1 MDAFV
6 SLSTLMLFCWL
17 IYIHIYVC
25 LEPYPREYLF
35 TEYCLESSYA
45 LFHLLFFNDFFPKM
59 CELIRRSKKQG
70 AKARFYFFTLQ
81 WSISGLVQTNKM
93 KIIKNAL
100 NLLYCSQYPCVQQY
114 FFLLLIF
121 LVDLSSLQQV
131 AVAVIGS
138 VK

>member
-1 MDAFV
+1 MVDGCLCKPFYTNVILLAY
-6 SLSTLMLFCWL
+6 

-35 TEYCLESSYA
+35 TEHCLESSYA

-100 NLLYCSQYPCVQQY
+100 NLLYCSQYPVCNSIFSY
-114 FFLLLIF
+114 F
-121 LVDLSSLQQV
+121 
-131 AVAVIGS
+131 
-138 VK
+138 